1 MFKLG
6 EYDRDE
12 AEDVASYLRAAG
24 IRVELRPYLSVNTR
38 GTAYLEGRLS
48 EIREEMEDF
57 EIEEYEQYLDALRT
71 VLAAGT
77 SSEEFRDQFWSVLD
91 PAWMDKKDQV
101 KEIVEGWADP
111 SSEGGYDEEKIEEDA
126 EEYCEEDA
134 EADDD
139 DDDDELVT
147 EQIELVDD
155 VFNNLLAVL
164 FAENVI
170 QLNELDLDE
179 ARQLDDD
186 PLISILVDPDEYEL
200 DHPLIKTKLSFEL
213 YRCFDVYIDEIDA
226 PLIDDID
233 DEFVDD
239 YSEEHMT
246 IVALGMLVANLF
258 EPPSGSRKVDL
269 DEFKDM
275 CVTKSDM
282 DDVVMEIDGYSVAE
296 QIAKGLE
303 KRGIVKIKGDKIKW
317 KKSGRA

>member
-24 IRVELRPYLSVNTR
+24 IRVELRPYLSVTTR
-38 GTAYLEGRLS
+38 GTAYMEGRLS
-48 EIREEMEDF
+48 EIRDEMEDF
-57 EIEEYEQYLDALRT
+57 EIEEYEHYLDALRE

-77 SSEEFRDQFWSVLD
+77 SGEEFRDQFWSVLD

-101 KEIVEGWADP
+101 KEIIVGWTDP
-111 SSEGGYDEEKIEEDA
+111 FSEGEYDEEEIEEDD
-126 EEYCEEDA
+126 EEYYED
-134 EADDD
+134 EDE
-139 DDDDELVT
+139 DDDELVT

-155 VFNNLLAVL
+155 LFNNLLAVL

-186 PLISILVDPDEYEL
+186 PLISILVDLDEYEL
-200 DHPLIKTKLSFEL
+200 DHPLIKTKLSFDL

-226 PLIDDID
+226 PLIDDVD

-246 IVALGMLVANLF
+246 IVALGILVANLF

-275 CVTKSDM
+275 CVAESDM
-282 DDVVMEIDGYSVAE
+282 DDVVMAIDGYSVAE

-303 KRGIVKIKGDKIKW
+303 KRGIVKIKGNKIKW

>member
-24 IRVELRPYLSVNTR
+24 IRVELRPYLSVTTR
-38 GTAYLEGRLS
+38 GMAYMEGRLS

-57 EIEEYEQYLDALRT
+57 EIEEYEQYLDALRK

-77 SSEEFRDQFWSVLD
+77 SGEEFRDQFWSVLD

-111 SSEGGYDEEKIEEDA
+111 SNEGGYDEEEIEEDA
-126 EEYCEEDA
+126 EEYYEEDD
-134 EADDD
+134 E
-139 DDDDELVT
+139 DDDELATGQV
-147 EQIELVDD
+147 ELVDD
-155 VFNNLLAVL
+155 LFNNLLAVL

-226 PLIDDID
+226 SIKDDI
-233 DEFVDD
+233 E
-239 YSEEHMT
+239 
-246 IVALGMLVANLF
+246 A
-258 EPPSGSRKVDL
+258 
-269 DEFKDM
+269 
-275 CVTKSDM
+275 
-282 DDVVMEIDGYSVAE
+282 
-296 QIAKGLE
+296 
-303 KRGIVKIKGDKIKW
+303 
-317 KKSGRA
+317 